1 MLGAA
6 MRDMTDSLSVPASY
20 DMSVHSLTISKKG
33 DRYYA
38 DITASV
44 VLADSTQ
51 ADGAYTDLLDGRM
64 AVGMRV
70 DITLDAAT
78 RDDAEWIAFN
88 GVGETGSVAPIEEL
102 TMERLRT
109 AIDHTFDLDLYDM
122 FSGIKDGVANVL
134 DNLKENFGDIEFVA
148 SDAA

>member
-1 MLGAA
+1 
-6 MRDMTDSLSVPASY
+6 MTDSLGVPSSY
-20 DMSVHSLTISKKG
+20 DISVHSLTISKKG

-44 VLADSTQ
+44 VLVDQAQ
-51 ADGAYTDLLDGRM
+51 ADGDYTDLLDGRM

-70 DITLDAAT
+70 DITPDAAT

-109 AIDHTFDLDLYDM
+109 AIDNTLNLDLSDM
-122 FSGIKDGVANVL
+122 LGGIKDGVADVL